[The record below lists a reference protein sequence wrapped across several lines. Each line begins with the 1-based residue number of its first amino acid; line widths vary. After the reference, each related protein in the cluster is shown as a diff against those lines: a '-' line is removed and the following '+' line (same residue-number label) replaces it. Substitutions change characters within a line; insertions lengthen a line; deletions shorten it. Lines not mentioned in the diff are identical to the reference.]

1 MRLFIAISALLAIS
15 SIVSAAEHK
24 VVGPNGSTI
33 GILLDCSSCK
43 DPAKGEKCQ
52 TGVQKGFHAGKACG
66 ECLMRSN
73 YGAKLLYSRD
83 LYLTGTINQ
92 PDGKPL
98 VNEFVRLYLPNT
110 WTVRTRTTE
119 EGIFRLVLGATEGR
133 DGKPLSFEIGPR
145 TRAKVPSAPDYALF
159 MVPENYKPCAED

>member
-1 MRLFIAISALLAIS
+1 MRWFVAISALLAVGS
-15 SIVSAAEHK
+15 AVYAAEHK

-33 GILLDCSSCK
+33 GIILDCNSCK
-43 DPAKGEKCQ
+43 DPENGEKCQ

-83 LYLTGTINQ
+83 LYLTGTINK
-92 PDGKPL
+92 PDGEPL
-98 VNEFVRLYLPNT
+98 INEFVRLYLPNT

-119 EGIFRLVLGATEGR
+119 EGVFRLVLGATEAR
-133 DGKPLSFEIGPR
+133 DGEPLSFEIGPR
-145 TRAKVPSAPDYALF
+145 SRAKVQGAPDYALF
-159 MVPENYKPCAED
+159 MVPEDYKSCADD